1 MKSCLAEEHRISQN
15 LRPLPSHYLVL
26 REKLINSLFLIYS
39 YLHIEFQR
47 KRNMRADC
55 GDMAGAAYVS
65 TAAKY
70 GFRRG
75 GLRLLSGENRAV
87 SGKIAG

>member
-1 MKSCLAEEHRISQN
+1 MER
-15 LRPLPSHYLVL
+15 
-26 REKLINSLFLIYS
+26 
-39 YLHIEFQR
+39 FQR

>member
-1 MKSCLAEEHRISQN
+1 MICK
-15 LRPLPSHYLVL
+15 Y
-26 REKLINSLFLIYS
+26 REIAGIWEGKV
-39 YLHIEFQR
+39 ERFQR